1 MATGKIVPWN
11 KNLEE
16 VAKDIGESA
25 TAYKIMH
32 ISQSQN
38 ALATYTYLM
47 LAGIVLGPLSG
58 IVSAIGAA
66 LLISDLPLIVI
77 SEIVLGFLSGIV
89 VAILKFGKYDEVSIS
104 NKTAAAKYAS
114 LESNIR
120 RQLCL
125 YRSERLESSSYLEII
140 ESKYNALLDSA
151 PVITHK
157 TFDSYSVNAEKN
169 GLKIPNKYE
178 HNIFITEDYDET
190 MANDIMNVKKISTIE
205 ENEEEIIESRKPEE
219 IVVNL
224 QNSNN
229 ENAKMKKL
237 IKINRNNTMV
247 KIPEINSCSDKML
260 EYEMKRMMG
269 FR

>member
-1 MATGKIVPWN
+1 
-11 KNLEE
+11 
-16 VAKDIGESA
+16 
-25 TAYKIMH
+25 
-32 ISQSQN
+32 
-38 ALATYTYLM
+38 
-47 LAGIVLGPLSG
+47 
-58 IVSAIGAA
+58 
-66 LLISDLPLIVI
+66 
-77 SEIVLGFLSGIV
+77 V

-125 YRSERLESSSYLEII
+125 YRSERLEASSYLEII

-157 TFDSYSVNAEKN
+157 TFDSYSVNAQKN

-178 HNIFITEDYDET
+178 HNIFITEDYDEA

-219 IVVNL
+219 VVVNL